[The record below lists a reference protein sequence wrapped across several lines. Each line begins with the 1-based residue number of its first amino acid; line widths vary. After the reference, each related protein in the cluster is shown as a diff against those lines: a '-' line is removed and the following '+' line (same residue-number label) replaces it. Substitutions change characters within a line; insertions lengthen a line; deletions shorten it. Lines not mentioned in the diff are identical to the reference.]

1 MKKGKIIAALSAA
14 AMLVVGL
21 PQTGIH
27 AEDSNKVYLTSDKGG
42 IGDTV
47 SVSVIID
54 SDIYQLSGMTFTLN
68 YDSEALVLQG
78 EPVMSSIFKN
88 EFKYVN
94 TDNEGSINVTYTG
107 FDEGA
112 DFHDRE
118 IMKMSFTVLKVNSE
132 ITIDLEELN
141 NFSLDAEDVSG
152 VFTVQNITVECSH
165 KNTETK
171 TVIEDCK
178 NGGSTVTA
186 CKDCGETVKTENIA
200 PAEHT
205 INQWTETKKA
215 TCAQKGEEEGVCT
228 VCGKLFTRETDMVD
242 HIYGE
247 WEVTTPATCTEK
259 GVETST
265 CPVCGKTQTKEINA
279 LGHDF
284 GEWNAAKAA
293 TCTEKGTEERACS
306 RCDKKETRET
316 DVIDHTVEWAVT
328 KEATCT
334 EAGEKTG
341 TCTVCGNK
349 VTEEIPAAG
358 HAFGEWITVK
368 EATET
373 EKGSEERECS
383 VCGEKETKEIP
394 VKIKPSEPIYDNN
407 YNTDVTAAPESS
419 ENSKPSP
426 DDNTVTTAPENNSD
440 NVIAPESSEDNKPAP
455 GDNTV
460 TTAAEAING
469 SNTAATASENNTNV
483 SDGDNNVNTGAG
495 GIAAISGFAAIAAA
509 AVVIAKKRK

>member
-1 MKKGKIIAALSAA
+1 MKKGKAIAAVSAA
-14 AMLVVGL
+14 AILTAGL
-21 PQTGIH
+21 LSIGIY
-27 AEDSNKVYLTSDKGG
+27 AEDSNKVYLVSDDGSVN
-42 IGDTV
+42 DTV
-47 SVSVIID
+47 SVSVVID
-54 SDIYQLSGMTFTLN
+54 SDTYQLSGISYTLN
-68 YDSEALVLQG
+68 YDSSALELQG
-78 EPVMSSIFKN
+78 EPEMSNIFGSGLK
-88 EFKYVN
+88 EVN
-94 TDNEGSINVTYTG
+94 TENKGSVNVIYIG
-107 FDEGA
+107 FNEGA

-118 IMKMSFTVLKVNSE
+118 VMKLSFKVLKVNSE
-132 ITIDLEELN
+132 ITVNEVSLN
-141 NFSLDAEDVSG
+141 NFSVDAEDVSG
-152 VFTVQNITVECSH
+152 SFTVQGVTVECSH

-178 NGGSTVTA
+178 NGGSTVTT

-200 PAEHT
+200 PDEHK
-205 INQWTETKKA
+205 ISQWTETKKA

-228 VCGKLFTRETDMVD
+228 VCGKIFTRETDMVD

-265 CPVCGKTQTKEINA
+265 CSVCGKTQTKEINA

-284 GEWNAAKAA
+284 GEWIAAKAA

-306 RCDKKETRET
+306 RCDEKETRET
-316 DVIDHTVEWAVT
+316 DMIDHTVEWKVT

-341 TCTVCGNK
+341 TCTACGNE
-349 VTEEIPAAG
+349 VTEAIPAAG
-358 HAFGEWITVK
+358 HTFGEWITIK

-383 VCGEKETKEIP
+383 VCGEKETEEIP
-394 VKIKPSEPIYDNN
+394 VKTKPSEPIYDNN
-407 YNTDVTAAPESS
+407 YNTDVTTAPESS

-426 DDNTVTTAPENNSD
+426 DDSTVTTAPENDSD
-440 NVIAPESSEDNKPAP
+440 AVTAPESSKDNKPAP

-460 TTAAEAING
+460 TTASEAING
-469 SNTAATASENNTNV
+469 SNTAATTSENNTN
-483 SDGDNNVNTGAG
+483 DPDDDNNVNTGAG